1 MVDPR
6 PAAVGSL
13 RDTFRSN
20 PHLAAVLPAMGYG
33 AEQIRELEQTINA
46 VDCDLVLIATP
57 VDLRRLISL
66 THPACAVSYAFE
78 ESGGRLRGLL
88 EELLAGQ
95 RRSPA

>member
-1 MVDPR
+1 M
-6 PAAVGSL
+6 L
-13 RDTFRSN
+13 FRS
-20 PHLAAVLPAMGYG
+20 
-33 AEQIRELEQTINA
+33 
-46 VDCDLVLIATP
+46 DLVLIATP

-78 ESGGRLRGLL
+78 EPGGRLRSLL